1 MTVMGSAMKYDRQ
14 ELIELLKTD
23 ALQFGDFVLSSG
35 KRASFYIDGRKV
47 TLSSR
52 GAALIGAG
60 ILELLSDTEF
70 EAVGGLTL
78 GADPI
83 IGAVLT
89 IAGIDGRPLRGCIVR
104 KEPKGHATGKLVEGS
119 LNPGDRVVVVEDTST
134 TGGSCLKAVRA
145 IEAEGCKV
153 VHIVSVL
160 DRLEGAA
167 QAFQEQGYPFSALT
181 NIRDLG
187 IQ

>member
-1 MTVMGSAMKYDRQ
+1 MEYDRQ
-14 ELIELLKTD
+14 QLIDLLKRD

-47 TLSSR
+47 TLASA
-52 GAALIGAG
+52 GAALIGQG
-60 ILELLSDTEF
+60 ILETLESVEF
-70 EAVGGLTL
+70 DAVGGLTL

-83 IGAVLT
+83 VGAVLT
-89 IAGIDGRPLRGCIVR
+89 VAGLQGRALRGCIVR
-104 KEPKGHATGKLVEGS
+104 KEPKGHATGKLVEGP

-134 TGGSCLKAVRA
+134 TGGSCLKAVEA

-153 VHIVSVL
+153 VHVVSVL

-167 QAFQEQGYPFSALT
+167 EAFAQRGYPFSALT
-181 NIRDLG
+181 TIRDLG
-187 IQ
+187 I